1 MSQEP
6 VAVPAWVA
14 ELAGGAPVTPV
25 WRNGL
30 GGLTFRF
37 GRGEE
42 YLKVQRPGLDWDPDA
57 DVARL
62 NWLKGI
68 VPVPRVLASGEH
80 EDQRWLLT
88 AGLPGR
94 TAVHRIWRERPEV
107 VIPALGRALRRF
119 HDSVPVS
126 GCPFSWSVGY
136 RVRRHGLAP
145 AYLDRTPPVDAVVCH
160 GDACNPN
167 FLFADDGT
175 LTGYVDL
182 WTGRRG
188 RLLGRSGSGIAE
200 PDLELRTGSRG
211 EVPGRLRHRRRP
223 GQTPL
228 LYRVVGGRELNQ
240 VAPRIVELDGR
251 AGVPQLGAGRPQPSR
266 RPGHVR
272 IGR

>member
-6 VAVPAWVA
+6 VEVPAWVA

-57 DVARL
+57 DLARL

-94 TAVHRIWRERPEV
+94 TAVHRSWRERPEV
-107 VIPALGRALRRF
+107 IVPALGRALRRF

-145 AYLDRTPPVDAVVCH
+145 AFLDRTPPVDAVVCH

-182 WTGRRG
+182 
-188 RLLGRSGSGIAE
+188 
-200 PDLELRTGSRG
+200 
-211 EVPGRLRHRRRP
+211 
-223 GQTPL
+223 
-228 LYRVVGGRELNQ
+228 
-240 VAPRIVELDGR
+240 GR
-251 AGVPQLGAGRPQPSR
+251 AGVTDRWADLAPALLSLTWNYG
-266 RPGHVR
+266 PGHEAKFLAGYGIADVPGKR
-272 IGR
+272 RFYTALWEAES